1 MPPLDR
7 GELLTQSEILDKQT
21 SSRAQQANYRSETET
36 DKAQQTNKRQPMIDK
51 SGQVLPVEEQ
61 DAVAV

>member
-21 SSRAQQANYRSETET
+21 SSRAKQANHRSETET
-36 DKAQQTNKRQPMIDK
+36 DKAQH
-51 SGQVLPVEEQ
+51 G
-61 DAVAV
+61 

>member
-21 SSRAQQANYRSETET
+21 SSRAQQANHRPKQRLTKRNMAEVITE
-36 DKAQQTNKRQPMIDK
+36 RW
-51 SGQVLPVEEQ
+51 
-61 DAVAV
+61 